1 MFFRPSFAVTAT
13 RRVRQSTGS
22 KSTWFITRHAN
33 RSNDTTMSAIRQIL
47 ILAIVTAVIFAAGC
61 MQTVAEP
68 QPAPA
73 APSVNMTVPFPPIPV
88 SSQDGVN
95 LAYELEV
102 SPIGNRTFVPERVE
116 VIDPDTGTIL
126 WSLDGELLATL
137 YHPAADPPP
146 TATEIKNGTGKLPV
160 PRISL
165 WFKVGPDAVPDRL
178 VHRLTLNGSGL
189 APVTLTGGNVTVRND
204 LTPVVIGSPVR
215 GAGWTA
221 IETTAPVTHHFLTQI
236 TMNGVTR
243 APQRYAQDWIYLDPV
258 TGQAA
263 AGNVT
268 LAKNFLGYGREIYS
282 VANGTVVDVMDG
294 LPDLETIYS
303 APPAT
308 VATAA
313 GNYVIV
319 DIGNQKYACYA
330 HMVPGSIRVRV
341 GDTVTEGQILGLMG
355 NSGNS
360 DLPHLHFQVVTDTPS
375 FLGAEGYPHVYRS
388 FDVIGGVDQAL
399 AEEKT
404 SGPDYPATRLWSE
417 FDDFVTLS
425 PQPVSQENSLTEN
438 WAIVRLP

>member
-1 MFFRPSFAVTAT
+1 
-13 RRVRQSTGS
+13 
-22 KSTWFITRHAN
+22 
-33 RSNDTTMSAIRQIL
+33 MSAIRQIL
-47 ILAIVTAVIFAAGC
+47 ILVVVTAGILAAGC
-61 MQTVAEP
+61 TQSITEP

-73 APSVNMTVPFPPIPV
+73 APPVNMTVPFAPIPV

-95 LAYELEV
+95 LAYELEL
-102 SPIGNRTFVPERVE
+102 SPAGNETPVPEKVE
-116 VIDPDTGTIL
+116 VIDPATGDVL
-126 WSLDGELLATL
+126 WSLDGELLAKL
-137 YHPAADPPP
+137 YHPAASPPP
-146 TATEIKNGTGKLPV
+146 TAAELENGTGKLPF

-165 WFKVGPDAVPDRL
+165 WFKVAPDAVPDRL
-178 VHRLTLNGSGL
+178 VHRLTLNLTGSGL
-189 APVTLTGGNVTVRND
+189 APVTLTGGNVTVGKD
-204 LTPVVIGSPVR
+204 LAPVVIGSPVR
-215 GAGWTA
+215 GPGWTA

-243 APQRYAQDWIYLDPV
+243 VPQRYAQDWIYLDPA

-282 VANGTVVDVMDG
+282 VANGTVVGVMDG
-294 LPDLETIYS
+294 LPDHESIYS

-319 DIGNQKYACYA
+319 DIGNQKFACYA
-330 HMVPGSIRVRV
+330 HMVPGSIRVGI
-341 GDTVTEGQILGLMG
+341 GDSITEGQVLGLMG

-360 DLPHLHFQVVTDTPS
+360 DLPHLHFQVVTGTPS

-399 AEEKT
+399 AEERT
-404 SGPDYPATRLWSE
+404 SGPDYPVTRLWSE
-417 FDDFVTLS
+417 FGDYVTFS
-425 PQPVSQENSLTEN
+425 VQPVPQQNNLTEN
-438 WAIVRLP
+438 WAVVRFP